1 MPISY
6 VIDKD
11 RRLVISTLMGVF
23 TPDDGLQH
31 QQALADD
38 PDFNSDFCQLLDLT
52 SVKEFAF
59 DSAWV
64 RQSAQHSVF
73 SPRSRR
79 AFLVNSAVAYGLTRM
94 YGTYREVAGGQE
106 QLLVFQDRDEAMR
119 WLMDGQSQ

>member
-1 MPISY
+1 MPCSY

-11 RRLVISTLMGVF
+11 RRLVISIGAGVF
-23 TPDDGLQH
+23 TAEDGRQH

-38 PDFNSDFCQLLDLT
+38 PDFNSDFCQLIDLT

-59 DSAWV
+59 DSDWV

-79 AFLVNSAVAYGLTRM
+79 AVLVNSAVAFGLTRM

-106 QLLVFQDRDEAMR
+106 QLSVFQDRDEAMR
-119 WLMDGQSQ
+119 WLMDGGF